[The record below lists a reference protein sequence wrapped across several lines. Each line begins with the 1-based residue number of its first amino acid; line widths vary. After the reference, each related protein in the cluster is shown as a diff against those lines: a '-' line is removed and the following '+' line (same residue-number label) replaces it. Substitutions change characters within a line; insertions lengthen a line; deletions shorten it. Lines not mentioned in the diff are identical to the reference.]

1 MVIPQATGFQF
12 ITSINTVA
20 HDEETRRKV
29 RSHARRQK
37 LSNETSP
44 SSQPRKSA
52 TQKERISKF
61 RLKPSAHPSETS
73 PDDSINSRNG
83 SNNTIKKSS
92 SVVKFHPKP
101 NSGGRLAKPTVASS
115 DSLPTMISREL
126 ALVVAKELPTFPMLR
141 IQTTP
146 LTETLLKYC
155 FTVCLCPREAVVEKW
170 FDRAGA
176 PTYMMTYY
184 SGFLANAFAMNP
196 EGNFF
201 DALHIDTAI
210 THAFMALVAS
220 MHNALAQWDD
230 TSTFEFHRLE
240 AIKAINERLNI
251 EGKTPNVPI
260 SDGITMAVALL
271 VNNETFTGSTSAAAA
286 HMCGLKHIVDM
297 RGGVVEG
304 FKYASV
310 IQRALVW
317 ADFSYA
323 YASGQPLMFPFVP
336 QLASSLE
343 IRNRFQGRLSEPTSM
358 LPNPTSLMV
367 RNGEI
372 VGIFELLYSIADC
385 LDSFD
390 YNNLENM
397 STERIQL
404 SDSIYLAEWRLF
416 QLGGLYRNKRNSKH
430 TGSLSL
436 ARETEMV
443 KCGEV
448 ECAGPAGMDLSE
460 SWMLAGH
467 LFMHLA
473 LRGQPPAA
481 PRHQGIT
488 EALMSS
494 LCDTLSALDLLASP
508 EPYGSPRSYYS
519 AGSLGSSSVA
529 TWSTSTSNT
538 SGLSTCNHHPV
549 KPEDDLAKNILLW
562 ILFVGSCV
570 RLPATPTEFHY
581 SHQAVLLGDHH
592 QFFIHA
598 LKNYC
603 LMRYITDKDT
613 LATRL
618 KDVCWLNS
626 WCVNQLT
633 MIWAEISDHLVP

>member
-1 MVIPQATGFQF
+1 MVIPQATSFQF

-37 LSNETSP
+37 LSNENSP
-44 SSQPRKSA
+44 PQSRKST

-61 RLKPSAHPSETS
+61 RLKPSAQPNEAGSENN
-73 PDDSINSRNG
+73 NSSGRNG
-83 SNNTIKKSS
+83 GNNPHKKPPSLLR
-92 SVVKFHPKP
+92 FHGPVP
-101 NSGGRLAKPTVASS
+101 GGCIGERGRDTNFA
-115 DSLPTMISREL
+115 PTMISREL
-126 ALVVAKELPTFPMLR
+126 ALVVARELPTFPMLR

-155 FTVCLCPREAVVEKW
+155 FTVCLCPREAMVEKW

-201 DALHIDTAI
+201 DALHVDTAI

-230 TSTFEFHRLE
+230 TSTFDFHRLQ

-251 EGKTPNVPI
+251 EGKSPNVPI

-271 VNNETFTGSTSAAAA
+271 VNNETFTGSIQAAAA
-286 HMCGLKHIVDM
+286 HMSGLKRIVDL
-297 RGGVVEG
+297 RGGILEG
-304 FKYASV
+304 FKYINV

-323 YASGQPLMFPFVP
+323 YAAGQPLMFPFVT
-336 QLASSLE
+336 QLASSLTV
-343 IRNRFQGRLSEPTSM
+343 RNRFQDRLTDSTMMSRGPKD
-358 LPNPTSLMV
+358 LV
-367 RNGEI
+367 IRNRKIVEI
-372 VGIFELLYSIADC
+372 FDLLYSIADC
-385 LDSFD
+385 LGAFD
-390 YNNLENM
+390 YNNLANM
-397 STERIQL
+397 STERVQL

-416 QLGGLYRNKRNSKH
+416 QMEESYRSLKTSKRTN
-430 TGSLSL
+430 SLSS
-436 ARETEMV
+436 ETQNDGKGKTV
-443 KCGEV
+443 GSS
-448 ECAGPAGMDLSE
+448 GIDLSE
-460 SWMLAGH
+460 SLMFAGH

-481 PRHQGIT
+481 PRHRGIT

-494 LCDTLSALDLLASP
+494 LCDTLLALDLLSNP
-508 EPYGSPRSYYS
+508 EPYGSPKSYHS
-519 AGSLGSSSVA
+519 AGSLGNSSVA
-529 TWSTSTSNT
+529 TWTTTTSNT
-538 SGLSTCNHHPV
+538 SILSSSPI
-549 KPEDDLAKNILLW
+549 KPEDDLTKNALLW
-562 ILFVGSCV
+562 TLFVGSCV
-570 RLPATPTEFHY
+570 RVPVVPAEFHF
-581 SHQAVLLGDHH
+581 SHQAVLLGDQR

-603 LMRYITDKDT
+603 LMRCITDKET
-613 LATRL
+613 LATKL
-618 KDVCWLNS
+618 KDVCWLNT
-626 WCVNQLT
+626 WCENQLDLV
-633 MIWAEISDHLVP
+633 WAEIRDHLVP

>member
-1 MVIPQATGFQF
+1 MVIPQTTSFQF

-37 LSNETSP
+37 LSNENSP
-44 SSQPRKSA
+44 PSQSRKST
-52 TQKERISKF
+52 TQKERTSKF
-61 RLKPSAHPSETS
+61 RLKPSAQPNEGGSKDNYDGRNAANNVNRKPS
-73 PDDSINSRNG
+73 SILKLNG
-83 SNNTIKKSS
+83 PIPRDCIGERGTDTN
-92 SVVKFHPKP
+92 F
-101 NSGGRLAKPTVASS
+101 A
-115 DSLPTMISREL
+115 PTMISREL
-126 ALVVAKELPTFPMLR
+126 ALVVARELPTFPMLR

-201 DALHIDTAI
+201 DALHVDTAI

-230 TSTFEFHRLE
+230 TSTFDFHRLQ

-251 EGKTPNVPI
+251 EGKSPGVPI
-260 SDGITMAVALL
+260 SDGITIAVALL
-271 VNNETFTGSTSAAAA
+271 VNNETFTGSIQAAAA
-286 HMCGLKHIVDM
+286 HMSGLKHIVDL
-297 RGGVVEG
+297 RGGILEG
-304 FKYASV
+304 FKYISV

-323 YASGQPLMFPFVP
+323 YAAGQPLMFPFVP
-336 QLASSLE
+336 QLASSLAV
-343 IRNRFQGRLSEPTSM
+343 RSRFQSRLRSFTM
-358 LPNPTSLMV
+358 LSRGPKDLTV
-367 RNGEI
+367 RSREI
-372 VGIFELLYSIADC
+372 MEIFELMYSIADC
-385 LDSFD
+385 LGSFD
-390 YNNLENM
+390 YSNLENM

-416 QLGGLYRNKRNSKH
+416 KLEESFRSLKSEER
-430 TGSLSL
+430 TGSLPSE
-436 ARETEMV
+436 ARNEAGRETV
-443 KCGEV
+443 G
-448 ECAGPAGMDLSE
+448 AAIDLSE
-460 SWMLAGH
+460 SLMFAGH

-481 PRHQGIT
+481 PRHRGIT

-494 LCDTLSALDLLASP
+494 LCDTLLALDLLSNP
-508 EPYGSPRSYYS
+508 EPYGSPRSYHS
-519 AGSLGSSSVA
+519 VGSLGNSSVA
-529 TWSTSTSNT
+529 TWSTTTSNT
-538 SGLSTCNHHPV
+538 SISNSPL
-549 KPEDDLAKNILLW
+549 KPEDELAKNALLW
-562 ILFVGSCV
+562 TLFVGSCV
-570 RLPATPTEFHY
+570 RVPVVPTELQF

-603 LMRYITDKDT
+603 LMRCITDKET
-613 LATRL
+613 LATKL
-618 KDVCWLNS
+618 KDICWLNL
-626 WCVNQLT
+626 WCDNQLDLV
-633 MIWAEISDHLVP
+633 WAEISDHLVP

>member
-1 MVIPQATGFQF
+1 MVIPQATSFQF

-37 LSNETSP
+37 LSSENTLPPQSRR
-44 SSQPRKSA
+44 ST

-61 RLKPSAHPSETS
+61 RLKPSVQPSQTRSEDNS
-73 PDDSINSRNG
+73 NSRNG
-83 SNNTIKKSS
+83 GSS
-92 SVVKFHPKP
+92 SSNRKSPTTPPKL
-101 NSGGRLAKPTVASS
+101 SGPLLGGHIRGQGG
-115 DSLPTMISREL
+115 DSNFTPTMISQEL
-126 ALVVAKELPTFPMLR
+126 ALVVARELPSFPMLR
-141 IQTTP
+141 IETTP

-201 DALHIDTAI
+201 DALHVDTAI

-220 MHNALAQWDD
+220 MHNSLAQWSD
-230 TSTFEFHRLE
+230 TSTFDFHRLQ

-251 EGKTPNVPI
+251 EGKSPNVPI

-271 VNNETFTGSTSAAAA
+271 VNNETFTGSIHAAAA
-286 HMCGLKHIVDM
+286 HMSGLKRIVDL
-297 RGGVVEG
+297 RGGILEG
-304 FKYASV
+304 FKYITV
-310 IQRALVW
+310 LQRALVW

-336 QLASSLE
+336 ALASSLSLHD
-343 IRNRFQGRLSEPTSM
+343 RFQSRSREAIVDHLGAKVIAVHNR
-358 LPNPTSLMV
+358 
-367 RNGEI
+367 EI
-372 VGIFELLYSIADC
+372 VEIFELIYAITEC
-385 LDSFD
+385 LGSFD

-416 QLGGLYRNKRNSKH
+416 QLEQSYRNLKASKQ
-430 TGSLSL
+430 SNPLSPGTQNNV
-436 ARETEMV
+436 E
-443 KCGEV
+443 GEIGV
-448 ECAGPAGMDLSE
+448 SSTIDLSE
-460 SWMLAGH
+460 SLMFAGH

-481 PRHQGIT
+481 PRHRGIT
-488 EALMSS
+488 QALMSS
-494 LCDTLSALDLLASP
+494 LCDPLLTFDLLSNP
-508 EPYGSPRSYYS
+508 EPYGSPRSYHS
-519 AGSLGSSSVA
+519 VGSLGNSSVES
-529 TWSTSTSNT
+529 WSTGTSNT
-538 SGLSTCNHHPV
+538 SMYSIASI
-549 KPEDDLAKNILLW
+549 KPEDDFTKNVLLW

-570 RLPATPTEFHY
+570 RISVDPTELTF
-581 SHQAVLLGDHH
+581 SRQSALLGDHH

-603 LMRYITDKDT
+603 LMRYITDKET
-613 LATRL
+613 LATKL
-618 KDVCWLNS
+618 KDVAWLNS
-626 WCVNQLT
+626 WCENQLN
-633 MIWAEISDHLVP
+633 MVWAEIGDHLVP

>member
-1 MVIPQATGFQF
+1 MVIPQTTSFQF

-37 LSNETSP
+37 LSNENSP
-44 SSQPRKSA
+44 PSQTRKST

-61 RLKPSAHPSETS
+61 RLKPSAQPNETGSENS
-73 PDDSINSRNG
+73 SGGGGSRNG
-83 SNNTIKKSS
+83 GNSIQR
-92 SVVKFHPKP
+92 KP
-101 NSGGRLAKPTVASS
+101 PAILKLHGPTPAGCIQERGT
-115 DSLPTMISREL
+115 DTNFAPTMISREL
-126 ALVVAKELPTFPMLR
+126 ALVVARELPTFPMLR

-155 FTVCLCPREAVVEKW
+155 FTVCLCPREAMVEKW

-230 TSTFEFHRLE
+230 TSTFDFHRLQ

-251 EGKTPNVPI
+251 EGKSPNVPI

-271 VNNETFTGSTSAAAA
+271 VNNETFTGSIQAAAA
-286 HMCGLKHIVDM
+286 HMSGLKHIVDL
-297 RGGVVEG
+297 RGGILEG
-304 FKYASV
+304 FKYINV

-323 YASGQPLMFPFVP
+323 YAAGQPLMFPFVP
-336 QLASSLE
+336 QIASSLTV
-343 IRNRFQGRLSEPTSM
+343 RNRFQGRLRD
-358 LPNPTSLMV
+358 LPRVFQGSKDLV
-367 RNGEI
+367 IRNREI
-372 VGIFELLYSIADC
+372 VEIFELLNSVADC
-385 LDSFD
+385 LGSFD

-416 QLGGLYRNKRNSKH
+416 QMEESYRSLKTSKRTRSLASETQNDAERET
-430 TGSLSL
+430 TGSS
-436 ARETEMV
+436 AI
-443 KCGEV
+443 
-448 ECAGPAGMDLSE
+448 DLSE
-460 SWMLAGH
+460 SLMFAGH

-481 PRHQGIT
+481 PRHRGIT

-494 LCDTLSALDLLASP
+494 LCDTLLALDLLSSP
-508 EPYGSPRSYYS
+508 EPYGSPRSHHS
-519 AGSLGSSSVA
+519 AVSLGNSSVA
-529 TWSTSTSNT
+529 TWSTTTSNT
-538 SGLSTCNHHPV
+538 SILSNSPI
-549 KPEDDLAKNILLW
+549 KLEDDLTKNVLLW
-562 ILFVGSCV
+562 TLFVGSCV
-570 RLPATPTEFHY
+570 RVPVVATELHF
-581 SHQAVLLGDHH
+581 SHEAVLLGDHH

-603 LMRYITDKDT
+603 LMRYITDKET
-613 LATRL
+613 LATKL
-618 KDVCWLNS
+618 KDVCWLNT
-626 WCVNQLT
+626 WCENQLDL
-633 MIWAEISDHLVP
+633 IWAEISDHLVP

>member
-1 MVIPQATGFQF
+1 MVIPQATSFQF

-37 LSNETSP
+37 LSSENTLPPQSRR
-44 SSQPRKSA
+44 ST

-61 RLKPSAHPSETS
+61 RLKPTAQPNQARLE
-73 PDDSINSRNG
+73 DSNSNNSRTSG
-83 SNNTIKKSS
+83 SSSNKKSPTTP
-92 SVVKFHPKP
+92 PKLQGP
-101 NSGGRLAKPTVASS
+101 LLGGRIRGQGG
-115 DSLPTMISREL
+115 DSNFTPTMISQEL
-126 ALVVAKELPTFPMLR
+126 ALVVARELPSFPMLR
-141 IQTTP
+141 IETTP

-201 DALHIDTAI
+201 DALHVDTAI

-220 MHNALAQWDD
+220 MHNSLAQWSD
-230 TSTFEFHRLE
+230 TSTFDFHRLQ

-251 EGKTPNVPI
+251 EGKSPNVPI

-271 VNNETFTGSTSAAAA
+271 VNNETFTGSIQAAAA
-286 HMCGLKHIVDM
+286 HMSGLKRIVDL
-297 RGGVVEG
+297 RGGILEG
-304 FKYASV
+304 FKYIAV

-323 YASGQPLMFPFVP
+323 YAAGQPLMFPFVP
-336 QLASSLE
+336 QLASSLPVRDRFRSRSRE
-343 IRNRFQGRLSEPTSM
+343 AVMDPLGTKVLAVRNR
-358 LPNPTSLMV
+358 
-367 RNGEI
+367 EI
-372 VGIFELLYSIADC
+372 VEIFDLINSITEC
-385 LDSFD
+385 LGSFD

-397 STERIQL
+397 STERVQL
-404 SDSIYLAEWRLF
+404 SDSIYLGEWRLF
-416 QLGGLYRNKRNSKH
+416 QLEQYYRNLKVAKQANPLTLESK
-430 TGSLSL
+430 TDAEREIGGST
-436 ARETEMV
+436 AI
-443 KCGEV
+443 
-448 ECAGPAGMDLSE
+448 DLSE
-460 SWMLAGH
+460 SLMFAGH

-481 PRHQGIT
+481 PRHRGIT
-488 EALMSS
+488 QALMST
-494 LCDTLSALDLLASP
+494 LCDTLLTFDLLSNP
-508 EPYGSPRSYYS
+508 EPYGSPRSYHS
-519 AGSLGSSSVA
+519 AGSFGNSSVES
-529 TWSTSTSNT
+529 WSTTTTNT
-538 SGLSTCNHHPV
+538 SIFSLSSL
-549 KPEDDLAKNILLW
+549 KPEDDFPRNVLLW

-570 RLPATPTEFHY
+570 RVSVDPADHAF
-581 SHQAVLLGDHH
+581 SHQTILLGDHH

-603 LMRYITDKDT
+603 LMRYITDKET
-613 LATRL
+613 LATKL
-618 KDVCWLNS
+618 KDVAWLNS
-626 WCVNQLT
+626 WCENQLNLV
-633 MIWAEISDHLVP
+633 WAEIGDHLVP